1 MWITIAQEDGGMP
14 GQPEDPRRVGSEPSG
29 RVLSAIALDL
39 HGPPGRQL
47 PRVLGYVVILR
58 LLALFVFKLLVAID
72 NVLLCSLGNRNGLTS
87 LHAKL
92 GWAICCTS

>member
-39 HGPPGRQL
+39 HGPPGGEL
-47 PRVLGYVVILR
+47 SRVLGHEQHRARAFISRILTMISI
-58 LLALFVFKLLVAID
+58 FSQ
-72 NVLLCSLGNRNGLTS
+72 NT
-87 LHAKL
+87 
-92 GWAICCTS
+92 